1 MILIRSDAALA
12 DVDEIW
18 LFIARD
24 SEHEADRLLERI
36 DGAYR
41 RLLDFPGMGVAR
53 DDLAPGV
60 RAVRLDNYVIYY
72 RLEPDTVSIERVLHA
87 RRDATAISF

>member
-1 MILIRSDAALA
+1 MILVQSDAALA

-24 SEHEADRLLERI
+24 SEREANRLLTRI

-41 RLLDFPGMGVAR
+41 RLLDFPRMGVER
-53 DDLAPGV
+53 EDLASGV
-60 RAVRLDNYVIYY
+60 RAVRLENYVIYY
-72 RLEPDTVSIERVLHA
+72 RLEPDAVSIERVLHS
-87 RRDATAISF
+87 RRDATQVPF

>member
-24 SEHEADRLLERI
+24 SVREADLLLGRI

-41 RLLDFPGMGVAR
+41 RLLNFPGMGVER
-53 DDLAPGV
+53 SDLAAGI
-60 RAVRLDNYVIYY
+60 RAVRLENYVIFY
-72 RLEPDTVSIERVLHA
+72 RLEPDAVSIERVLHA
-87 RRDATAISF
+87 RRDATAITF

>member
-1 MILIRSDAALA
+1 VILIRSDAALA

-24 SEHEADRLLERI
+24 SEREADRLLGRI

-41 RLLDFPGMGVAR
+41 RLLDFPRMGVER
-53 DDLAPGV
+53 TDLSAGI
-60 RAVRLDNYVIYY
+60 RAVRLENYVIYY
-72 RLEPDTVSIERVLHA
+72 RLEPDAVSIERVLHS
-87 RRDATAISF
+87 RRDATQVPF